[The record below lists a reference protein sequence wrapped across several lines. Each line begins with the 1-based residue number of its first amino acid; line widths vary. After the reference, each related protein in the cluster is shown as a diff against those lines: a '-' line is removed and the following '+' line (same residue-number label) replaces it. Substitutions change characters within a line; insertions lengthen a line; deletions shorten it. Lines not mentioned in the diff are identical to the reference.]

1 MLRPAILQVDH
12 EKPNCKLVKVQVL
25 ASCGR
30 STWDNTRGNKSPSF
44 QTRLAMSK
52 DIDVTYFGALK
63 IWHVEI
69 YDYIRCID
77 QMSLAIAYIHVQ

>member
-1 MLRPAILQVDH
+1 
-12 EKPNCKLVKVQVL
+12 
-25 ASCGR
+25 
-30 STWDNTRGNKSPSF
+30 
-44 QTRLAMSK
+44 MSK